1 MILLCIDNVTD
12 FDAYRPGKVPSRML
26 CPGTAGRCTDR
37 TAPGGSPSYQDTP
50 ETVHVYSKCVDCT
63 LL

>member
-1 MILLCIDNVTD
+1 MLDL
-12 FDAYRPGKVPSRML
+12 DAYRPGRVPSRRL

-50 ETVHVYSKCVDCT
+50 ETIHVYSKCVDCT
-63 LL
+63 IF